1 MEQTKDSIELGHFL
15 RKRSSS
21 FLNLLDQD
29 SYKNLETK
37 ETKETK
43 ETSTEDIGII
53 NIYELKKDIYYRS
66 LKWFSVFMLYG
77 IIGGI
82 FINAISN
89 VKLLNFDMMFNVLIS
104 PIIYYHSPR
113 NILTKNSFK
122 QFIFYYTIPFILGLF
137 FRFFDEIPI
146 LNNFILDPD
155 DIKTTE
161 QIILLVSIIIGILLI
176 TSIYIYISD
185 FPIINIILVTI
196 HFLVSFISMYIFYQS
211 GGKIHIHH
219 YFLALCIMM
228 ISRNPYSNIVNIIH
242 GFAYGIYIEGISKWG
257 IDSLFW

>member
-1 MEQTKDSIELGHFL
+1 MEQKEDSIELNHFI
-15 RKRSSS
+15 RKRSSN

-29 SYKNLETK
+29 SYQNLDKNVK
-37 ETKETK
+37 TK
-43 ETSTEDIGII
+43 ETSTDDMSIS
-53 NIYELKKDIYYRS
+53 NIYDSKKKIYHQS

-82 FINAISN
+82 FINAISK
-89 VKLLNFDMMFNVLIS
+89 VKLLNFDMMFNILIS

-113 NILTKNSFK
+113 NILTKISLK
-122 QFIFYYTIPFILGLF
+122 QFIIFYTIPFILGLF

-155 DIKTTE
+155 DIKTTG
-161 QIILLVSIIIGILLI
+161 QIVLLVLIIIGILLI
-176 TSIYIYISD
+176 SFMYIYISD

-219 YFLALCIMM
+219 YFLALCIMLL
-228 ISRNPYSNIVNIIH
+228 SRNPYSNIVNIIH
-242 GFAYGIYIEGISKWG
+242 GFAYGVYIEGISKWG
-257 IDSLFW
+257 IDPLFW